1 MADQNEPQQPSEFEQ
16 FRHALRQDL
25 GQFAQGVARRLDSI
39 EQRTAPQPPPPPP
52 TASPSDLER
61 LNTQLRERVIADPLS
76 YTKEVIATAAQ
87 QAEARA
93 REIIE
98 NERRMAQL
106 SSAYQN
112 FWNGF
117 SQYNQDVAAFGAQV
131 EANLRAGGVDA
142 QQMIAAGRHEE
153 LSRYAD
159 QAANQIR
166 ESIKQRV
173 EWERQAAERQ
183 RLGANAAAGAP
194 GSRFMPQ
201 NAFDPNMQAQMP
213 RDPRAELHEAVDEL
227 KAMRHKKMWDKIDT
241 PEYRDSS
248 RQREERVRQDRY
260 VANGRR

>member
-52 TASPSDLER
+52 AASPSDLER

-159 QAANQIR
+159 QAANQVR
-166 ESIKQRV
+166 EAVKQRAA
-173 EWERQAAERQ
+173 WEAQLAQQQQMGARQMQGPPGANFAPQQ
-183 RLGANAAAGAP
+183 RLA
-194 GSRFMPQ
+194 
-201 NAFDPNMQAQMP
+201 DPNNGMP
-213 RDPRAELHEAVDEL
+213 RDPRAELAEAVSEL
-227 KAMRHKKMWDKIDT
+227 DAARQKKMWNQIDSQ
-241 PEYRDSS
+241 EYRDSS
-248 RQREERVRQDRY
+248 RNREDRVRQDRY